1 MLHLL
6 DLPDYHPDGFK
17 VEAGRMRL
25 YGKSSPPPPD
35 TSILAASSVETAN
48 IGAALGR
55 EQMGAAREQ
64 FNANQAQMKPIIDAQ
79 VATMNQNV
87 AQGQDYYD
95 YMVANQRPVEERLN
109 AEAMAAGTAA
119 KQEEAAGTAI
129 ADARAGTTHQMDQA
143 MRTGARYGMSPAQIA
158 SRMGTDM
165 AVGNTQATVAAAN
178 GARKQEEALGWAKK
192 LDVAGL
198 YRGLPGAST
207 AAYNSATNAG
217 NSAAGIMQNNTNSM
231 LNGMNQGAGTVMQG
245 RGMMLGGQGQ
255 VLDTQTSLYNNAAN
269 AEAEMIGAVI
279 GAGTRI
285 ATSPSDRRLKTD
297 IELVGVDAESGLN
310 LYEFAYIKDTS
321 RRFVG
326 VMADEVKEKYP
337 EAVMVDSDG
346 YMAVDYGSLGI
357 EFKELHHVA

>member
-1 MLHLL
+1 MCCS
-6 DLPDYHPDGFK
+6 D
-17 VEAGRMRL
+17 
-25 YGKSSPPPPD
+25 SPPPPD
-35 TSILAASSVETAN
+35 TSILAASSVETAE

-55 EQMGAAREQ
+55 EQLTAAQQQ

-95 YMVANQRPVEERLN
+95 YMVANQRPVEQRLN
-109 AEAMAAGTAA
+109 AEAMAAGTAV

-129 ADARAGTTHQMDQA
+129 ADARAGTTHQIDQA

-231 LNGMNQGAGTVMQG
+231 LNGMNNGAGTVMQG
-245 RGMMLGGQGQ
+245 RGLMQSGQGQ
-255 VLDTQTSLYNNAAN
+255 VLNTQTSLYNNAQS

-279 GAGTRI
+279 GAGSRV
-285 ATSPSDRRLKTD
+285 AMASDRRLKTN
-297 IELVGVDAESGLN
+297 IELVGVDTESGLN
-310 LYEFAYIKDTS
+310 LYEFAYTKDPS
-321 RRFVG
+321 RRYVG
-326 VMADEVKEKYP
+326 VMADEVAVSYP
-337 EAVMVDSDG
+337 DAVVTDSSG
-346 YMAVDYGSLGI
+346 YMAVDYGRLGI
-357 EFKELHHVA
+357 EFKELQHGTH